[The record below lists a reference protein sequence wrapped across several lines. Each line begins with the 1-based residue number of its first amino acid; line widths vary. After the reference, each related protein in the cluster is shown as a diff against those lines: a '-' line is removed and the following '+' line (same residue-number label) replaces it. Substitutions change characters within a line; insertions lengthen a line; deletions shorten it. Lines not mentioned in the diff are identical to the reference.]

1 MYWNHR
7 VVKMAGRLEKK
18 VYKICE
24 AFYGEG
30 TERVTGIVDL
40 GVYTVIK
47 DEDST
52 GDEILDYK
60 KSVSELTETLAQM
73 SKDINNDKAV
83 FLDEKEIAKLG
94 DLTPASLKIEE
105 EE

>member
-18 VYKICE
+18 VYSICE
-24 AFYGEG
+24 AFYEEE
-30 TERVTGIVDL
+30 TERVNGIVDL
-40 GVYTVIK
+40 GVYTWIE

-52 GDEILDYK
+52 GDELLDYK
-60 KSVSELTETLAQM
+60 KAVSELTETLAQM

-94 DLTPASLKIEE
+94 DLTPASLQIEE